1 MFRGKIT
8 FNADFTGVQFE
19 SIEFA
24 YPDSKV
30 LLTTVKS
37 ARDEG
42 VILTVEIINTDSV
55 EEIFSKAQEVAN
67 HTTKILT
74 FKFNTLFQ
82 NFRKVDENIVKE
94 ELQADGTTQTIIY
107 ADFGIGMGFNVYLD
121 HCPTNQQLLE
131 VKQLLEQKNH
141 NGLTYYNLFYSAL
154 NFKDPLSKF
163 MALYSVLLMLCNDD
177 QIEVDNFVLSFEPNV
192 SRNPR
197 YKPKPK
203 KNPKNSTIPD
213 ETLYTRLRNEVGHVR
228 PGTKI
233 EQTHKEMENNLNRL
247 ILIVK
252 ELIIR
257 QS

>member
-19 SIEFA
+19 PIGFA

-42 VILTVEIINTDSV
+42 VILTVEIINTNSI
-55 EEIFSKAQEVAN
+55 EEIFSKAKEVADY
-67 HTTKILT
+67 TTKILT
-74 FKFNTLFQ
+74 FKFKTLFQ

-94 ELQADGTTQTIIY
+94 ELQADGTKQRIIY

-141 NGLTYYNLFYSAL
+141 NRLTYYNLFYSAL

-163 MALYSVLLMLCNDD
+163 MALYS
-177 QIEVDNFVLSFEPNV
+177 IVLSLCKDSQGKDSQEKVDQFILAFQP
-192 SRNPR
+192 SIMT
-197 YKPKPK
+197 
-203 KNPKNSTIPD
+203 NSPHRLRRSGVPETI
-213 ETLYTRLRNEVGHVR
+213 YTRLRNEVGHIR
-228 PGTKI
+228 PHTTI
-233 EQTHKEMENNLNRL
+233 EQTEQEMEKNLNGL
-247 ILIVK
+247 ILVVK
-252 ELIIR
+252 ELISR
-257 QS
+257 QT